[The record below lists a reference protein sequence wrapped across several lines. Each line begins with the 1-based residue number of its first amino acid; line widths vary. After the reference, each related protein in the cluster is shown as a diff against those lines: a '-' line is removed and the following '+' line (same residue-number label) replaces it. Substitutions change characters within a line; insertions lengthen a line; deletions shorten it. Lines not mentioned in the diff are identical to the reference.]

1 MVVYTI
7 CLESSQV
14 FSLVSMS
21 FGILAAIANAV
32 YDATGVRVKE
42 LPIYPY
48 KIIGGLLHEK

>member
-7 CLESSQV
+7 CLEPSQV

-21 FGILAAIANAV
+21 FGILAAIANEV

-48 KIIGGLLHEK
+48 KIIGGLPHEK